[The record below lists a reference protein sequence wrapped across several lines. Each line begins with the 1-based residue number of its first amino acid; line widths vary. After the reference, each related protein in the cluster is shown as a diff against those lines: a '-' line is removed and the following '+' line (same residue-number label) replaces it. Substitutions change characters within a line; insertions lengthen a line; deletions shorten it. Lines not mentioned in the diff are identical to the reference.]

1 MELMVPTP
9 NWEFLKPAIQNGA
22 DSVYIP
28 VQGLVTISYR
38 GVIFSK
44 EEVSSAIEYAHK
56 YQKKAY
62 VVFNAKLAD
71 NQYADIL
78 QAIKD
83 VIPYQP
89 DGLVFGD
96 YRLISWVS
104 DNFPD
109 RNFEIIASVV
119 CGIKSNRDVNFA
131 QCMGADRIIVPWLGL
146 KALENLKVPPKLGV
160 DIFVDGD
167 QEYQNFPLEELIL
180 KDWIRGVKVGANSE
194 VNNFVNIIHEFRK
207 RLDKVKDSSGSLA
220 VNY

>member
-9 NWEFLKPAIQNGA
+9 NWDFLKAAIQNGA

-38 GVIFSK
+38 GIIFSK
-44 EEVSSAIEYAHK
+44 EEVRPAIEYAHK

-62 VVFNAKLAD
+62 VVFNARLAD

-83 VIPYQP
+83 IIPCQP
-89 DGLVFGD
+89 DGLVLGD

-104 DNFPD
+104 DNFSK
-109 RNFEIIASVV
+109 RNIEIIASVV
-119 CGIKSNRDVNFA
+119 CGIKSNRDANFA

-146 KALENLKVPPKLGV
+146 AALENLNVSQKLGI
-160 DIFVDGD
+160 DIFFDGD
-167 QEYQNFPLEELIL
+167 QENENFPLEELVSR
-180 KDWIRGVKVGANSE
+180 DFIRGVKAGANCE
-194 VNNFVNIIHEFRK
+194 MDNFVNIIREFRK
-207 RLDKVKDSSGSLA
+207 RLDKAKDASGSLA

>member
-9 NWEFLKPAIQNGA
+9 NWEFLKSAIQNGA

-28 VQGLVTISYR
+28 VQGLVTISYH

-71 NQYADIL
+71 NQYDDIL

-89 DGLVFGD
+89 DGLVLGD

-109 RNFEIIASVV
+109 SNIEIIASVV
-119 CGIKSNRDVNFA
+119 CGIQSNRDANFA
-131 QCMGADRIIVPWLGL
+131 RCMGADRIIVPWLGL
-146 KALENLKVPPKLGV
+146 KALENLKVSPKLGI
-160 DIFVDGD
+160 DIFFDGD
-167 QEYQNFPLEELIL
+167 QEYENLPLEELVPR
-180 KDWIRGVKVGANSE
+180 DFVRGVKVGANCE
-194 VNNFVNIIHEFRK
+194 INDFVNIIREFRK
-207 RLDKVKDSSGSLA
+207 RLDKVKDLA
-220 VNY
+220 VY